1 MRVRCTRKKNN
12 AGRPKMSHS
21 KRTTLSRE
29 TAIAGVVFLTG
40 VLALL
45 AGHSISIHWLE
56 SLVTELGVA
65 FVIAAVL
72 AVLVDGSLKL
82 GLAKDVF
89 ETTFG
94 YLLPKELRGELQWI
108 HDQKLLCEH
117 HSSHFTI
124 TKLDDRSVILRES
137 FDRTFRNISNGTL
150 NFSPSLS
157 IDDWN
162 HPTRKSRILLLGY
175 EVDSK
180 EVVQKEGELLVR
192 SLDLGVITAV
202 PKHDAIQ
209 LARDESIRVWGIIEE
224 VPSLNGH
231 HVSVFKYP
239 TCNPHVRITA
249 DDSFVARAAFGHREK
264 VHARELGIGVW
275 QLEGVLLPNQ
285 PIRIEWRFS
294 KQRSE

>member
-1 MRVRCTRKKNN
+1 
-12 AGRPKMSHS
+12 MSHS

-29 TAIAGVVFLTG
+29 TLIAGVVFLTG

-45 AGHSISIHWLE
+45 AGHSIPIHWLE

-65 FVIAAVL
+65 FVIAAIL

-108 HDQKLLCEH
+108 HDQKLLCEQ

-124 TKLDDRSVILRES
+124 TKLDDHAVVLRES
-137 FDRTFRNISNGTL
+137 FDRTFRNISNGT
-150 NFSPSLS
+150 FDFVPSLA
-157 IDDWN
+157 IDDWK
-162 HPTRKSRILLLGY
+162 HPTRKSRIVLLGY
-175 EVDSK
+175 EVDGK
-180 EVVQKEGELLVR
+180 EVVEKEGDLSVQTVDE
-192 SLDLGVITAV
+192 LGVIAAV
-202 PKHDAIQ
+202 PKHKAIA
-209 LARDESIRVWGIIEE
+209 LARDEKVRVWGILEE

-239 TCNPHVRITA
+239 TCNPHVRVTA
-249 DDSFVARAAFGHREK
+249 EDTFVVRAAFGHREK
-264 VHARELGIGVW
+264 VRARQLGTGVW

-294 KQRSE
+294 KPPTQ